1 MPALSQRLDT
11 PAGAWP
17 RGGKHSPSCTVE
29 QPQALLDQSV
39 LLAGFVVTT
48 RHTCGCLVVVAST
61 LHPSASDSPSLTRA
75 RTLSRP
81 PSCTVEW
88 WRVCSISRSSRV
100 RSSSFVNTKHP
111 KVLARTALSTLHPS
125 ATSIRRACTLSL
137 PPPCTVEQPQS
148 LLDHAEHHAGS
159 VAKARHT
166 CRCQW
171 SRGGKHSPPECHRQT
186 TSTHLESA
194 STLHRGAAAKLA
206 RSGGAPCQLR
216 RKGQTHLQVLVFGG
230 KHSPPEYHTAPDTS
244 TPLKEAV
251 TVWNERTMIWIYSDS
266 YTYWSVYMYGPVTEE
281 FRMCGWGPY
290 NREANVCGRH
300 VVGTVVL

>member
-1 MPALSQRLDT
+1 MPALSQRPDT

-125 ATSIRRACTLSL
+125 ATSKRRACTLSL

-148 LLDHAEHHAGS
+148 LLDQSVLHAGS

-166 CRCQW
+166 CRCFVAA
-171 SRGGKHSPPECHRQT
+171 
-186 TSTHLESA
+186 A
-194 STLHRGAAAKLA
+194 STLHPSATGRRQARTLSLPPSCTVEQPQSLLDQSELHGMSVTKNRHTCRCLVTWRQALFNRGKRRTRTLTLPQSCTVEQPQACSIRPGSMPAPSQRPDKPA
-206 RSGGAPCQLR
+206 GA
-216 RKGQTHLQVLVFGG
+216 
-230 KHSPPEYHTAPDTS
+230 
-244 TPLKEAV
+244 
-251 TVWNERTMIWIYSDS
+251 
-266 YTYWSVYMYGPVTEE
+266 
-281 FRMCGWGPY
+281 
-290 NREANVCGRH
+290 
-300 VVGTVVL
+300 